1 MVNVW
6 RVETVN
12 GKGIYKS
19 GTGSR
24 ALEEI
29 GEFFGS
35 ESSNRPMPY
44 NDHGL
49 DQSIRN
55 HKSFKEHWI
64 FGFASQRDYKAWFN
78 SIKLRRAFANYSKTR
93 IVVSLYRVSRSA
105 VCFGNCQLR
114 FNRKQAELI
123 AMFRPDFI

>member
-24 ALEEI
+24 AMKS
-29 GEFFGS
+29 GCFGS
-35 ESSNRPMPY
+35 DSSNRPMPY
-44 NDHGL
+44 DDL
-49 DQSIRN
+49 RLKQSIRN
-55 HKSFKEHWI
+55 HESFRENWV

-78 SIKLRRAFANYSKTR
+78 SAKLRRAFANYSKTR

-105 VCFGNCQLR
+105 VCFGNYQLR